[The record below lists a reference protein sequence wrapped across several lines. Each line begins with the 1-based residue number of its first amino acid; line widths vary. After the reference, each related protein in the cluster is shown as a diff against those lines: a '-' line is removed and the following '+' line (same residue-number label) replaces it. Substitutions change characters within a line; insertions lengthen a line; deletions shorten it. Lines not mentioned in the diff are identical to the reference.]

1 MNNPNSF
8 EEEVEDATIAN
19 PDTEPQRTETEE
31 EMVPKSKFTASAQEA
46 IRLKHENDRLNAELG
61 KVQEETVNNS
71 SYSEELYPNF
81 GELDEE
87 AQNNLLVYTKNIE
100 RNVRNEIN
108 KDPALA
114 FARGIYNE
122 KQWDDAFHSV
132 SEQYPELQKNGEDF
146 KTKYF
151 NPNNV
156 PENIGEILNDVAKIY
171 LFDKVKEIG
180 AEEER
185 KKSNRIELETTTGG
199 ERTPVSRRSIE
210 EWQELAR
217 TNPAKFAKLSEQYEE
232 DSKKF

>member
-1 MNNPNSF
+1 MDNNAEGFDSINEDNLETIDSLNDEQVIETNVTETDRYTEREKQYYARIKKL
-8 EEEVEDATIAN
+8 EEE
-19 PDTEPQRTETEE
+19 
-31 EMVPKSKFTASAQEA
+31 
-46 IRLKHENDRLNAELG
+46 LKD
-61 KVQEETVNNS
+61 KETVNNS
-71 SYSEELYPNF
+71 SYSEDLYPNF
-81 GELDEE
+81 AELDEE

-122 KQWDDAFHSV
+122 KQWDDAFFQV
-132 SEQYPELQKNGEDF
+132 SEQYPELQTSRDDF
-146 KTKYF
+146 KGKYF

-156 PENIGEILNDVAKIY
+156 PDNIGDILNDVAKIY

-180 AEEER
+180 AQEER

-199 ERTPVSRRSIE
+199 ERLPVVSRSIE
-210 EWQELAR
+210 DWHELAR
-217 TNPAKFAKLSEQYEE
+217 TNPAKFAKLSTEYEE

>member
-8 EEEVEDATIAN
+8 EDEVEDATIAN
-19 PDTEPQRTETEE
+19 PIETSPQGTEE
-31 EMVPKSKFTASAQEA
+31 EEVDYKSKFTHSSQEA
-46 IRLKHENDRLNAELG
+46 IRLKKENDRLLAELDA
-61 KVQEETVNNS
+61 KQEEPLSNS
-71 SYSEELYPNF
+71 TYSEDLIPNF
-81 GELDEE
+81 SDLDEE

-132 SEQYPELQKNGEDF
+132 SEQYPELQSNSADF
-146 KTKYF
+146 KSKYF

-156 PENIGEILNDVAKIY
+156 PENISEILQDVAKIY
-171 LFDKVKEIG
+171 LFDTAKELG
-180 AEEER
+180 ASEER
-185 KKSNRIELETTTGG
+185 KKAGRLEIETSTGG
-199 ERTPVSRRSIE
+199 DRTPVARRSLAD
-210 EWQELAR
+210 WNELAQ
-217 TNPAKFAKLSEQYEE
+217 TNPAKFASLSAEYEE

>member
-1 MNNPNSF
+1 MEPELETIDSTNDEALETTDSENS
-8 EEEVEDATIAN
+8 EQVIET
-19 PDTEPQRTETEE
+19 PRTETDRYTEREKQYYARIKKLEE
-31 EMVPKSKFTASAQEA
+31 E
-46 IRLKHENDRLNAELG
+46 LKD
-61 KVQEETVNNS
+61 KETVNNS
-71 SYSEELYPNF
+71 SYSEDLYPNF

-185 KKSNRIELETTTGG
+185 KKSNRIELESTTGG